1 MWFLINL
8 VVLEPD
14 LGAPD
19 LVTVALA
26 ALDHVALE
34 LISVWCLSCI

>member
-8 VVLEPD
+8 VVLEPY
-14 LGAPD
+14 LCAPD
-19 LVTVALA
+19 LVAVALA
-26 ALDHVALE
+26 ALDYIALE